1 MESEA
6 HKEYVLN
13 AIDYIKRT
21 FNVDDSMITTDL
33 GVAERLPPKDIDGFR
48 ADVYVNTPDLIIM
61 AEAKTDNDIVNNHTK
76 AQLISYIKE
85 VLTFNDKQKHII
97 LSSSMAGYPSIR
109 NLIRRLRRN
118 LKITGI
124 TFHTVDPFKKGE
136 ILL

>member
-21 FNVDDSMITTDL
+21 FHVDDSMIASDL
-33 GVAERLPPKDIDGFR
+33 GVAQKLPPKDIDGFR
-48 ADVYVNTPDLIIM
+48 ADVYVNTPDLIII
-61 AEAKTDNDIVNNHTK
+61 AEAKTDNDIVNNHTN

-85 VLTFNDKQKHII
+85 VLAYNKERHII

-109 NLIRRLRRN
+109 NVIRRLRKRFN
-118 LKITGI
+118 ITGI
-124 TFHTVDPFKKGE
+124 NFHTVDPFKKGE